1 MLKKF
6 LLLLAAMLIVS
17 NSASAAQKIL
27 FIPHDDRPVSCQQP
41 AEVVAQL
48 GYKILMPPTEL
59 LTQPDELWTWL
70 NENASAAD
78 AAVVASD
85 ALLYGGL
92 IPSRSH
98 EIPTD
103 VLATRVENFRTLR
116 KNNPNLKL
124 YLFGSLMRTPIIGT
138 PGDIEEP
145 AYYGQYGAQIF
156 QYTKLLDKQE
166 ISRLNSTEKSYL
178 EELQND
184 IPAEILHDY
193 FDRRAKNLN
202 TTLKLVDLT
211 AENVIDY
218 FIIGRDDNAPLSQ
231 THRENRR
238 LLDYLQDLNLPK
250 TKAQSHAG
258 IDEYAMLLL
267 TRAVNDLRGEIPF
280 VNVRFNRGKGAKT
293 VPKYSDERIGD
304 SIRDE
309 IIIAGALY
317 VPKPE
322 RADFVLFVN
331 TDPNGDTYELYNSIP
346 PEILP
351 ESAKNYFSR
360 NAKHFAAQ
368 VENAVKKKLP
378 VGIADIITA
387 NGSDNFLMEQLRKK
401 NLLFKLQAYG
411 GWNTATNTSG
421 FALGTGILAKKMSRK
436 SIDRLLLRRYL
447 DDWAYQANVRSDIAA
462 ELAELPD
469 GLAIYLNLGEHEAE
483 VVEREN
489 LLMRDFARK
498 NLSYKKKFI
507 VSNPWHRM
515 FECRIDFEKQT

>member
-6 LLLLAAMLIVS
+6 LTLLAAMLILS

-27 FIPHDDRPVSCQQP
+27 FIPHDDRPISCQQP

-48 GYKILMPPTEL
+48 RYEILMPPTEL
-59 LTQPDELWTWL
+59 LTQPDDLWLWL
-70 NENASAAD
+70 NENASAAN
-78 AAVVASD
+78 AAVVSSD
-85 ALLYGGL
+85 ALLYAGL

-98 EIPTD
+98 EIPAD

-116 KNNPNLKL
+116 ENNPNLKL
-124 YLFGSLMRTPIIGT
+124 YLFGSLMRTPSFGT
-138 PGDIEEP
+138 PGDREEP

-156 QYTKLLDKQE
+156 QYTNLLDKQE
-166 ISRLNSTEKSYL
+166 TSRLNSTEKSYL
-178 EELQND
+178 EELQRD
-184 IPAEILHDY
+184 IPNEILRDY
-193 FDRRAKNLN
+193 FDRREKNFN
-202 TTLKLVDLT
+202 VTKSLVDLT
-211 AENVIDY
+211 AEGVIDY

-231 THRENRR
+231 THRENRQ
-238 LLDYLQDLNLPK
+238 LLAYLKALDIPK

-280 VNVRFNRGKGAKT
+280 VNVQFNRGKGAKT
-293 VPKYSDERIGD
+293 IPSYSDERIGD

-331 TDPNGDTYELYNSIP
+331 TDPNGDTYELHNSLP
-346 PEILP
+346 PQFLP
-351 ESAKNYFSR
+351 ESAQNYFSR
-360 NAKHFAAQ
+360 NAKKF
-368 VENAVKKKLP
+368 VERVNDAVKKKLP
-378 VGIADIITA
+378 VGVADIITA
-387 NGSDNFLMEQLRKK
+387 NGSDNFLMEQLRDK

-411 GWNTATNTSG
+411 GWNTATNTCG
-421 FALGTGILAKKMSRK
+421 FAIGTGILAKKMSRK

-462 ELAELPD
+462 ELANLPD
-469 GLAIYLNLGEHEAE
+469 GLQIYLNLGEHESE
-483 VVEREN
+483 IVEREN
-489 LLMRDFARK
+489 QLMRDFAK
-498 NLSYKKKFI
+498 ENLSYKKKFT

-515 FECRIDFEKQT
+515 FECRINFDN

>member
-1 MLKKF
+1 MLKKI
-6 LLLLAAMLIVS
+6 LILIAAMLIVS

-48 GYKILMPPTEL
+48 NYKVIMPPTEL
-59 LTQPDELWTWL
+59 LTKPDDLWQWL
-70 NENASAAD
+70 NENAPNAN
-78 AAVVASD
+78 AAVVSSD
-85 ALLYGGL
+85 ALLYSGL

-98 EIPTD
+98 EIPAD
-103 VLATRVENFRTLR
+103 VLAARVENFRTLR
-116 KNNPNLKL
+116 ENNPELKL
-124 YLFGSLMRTPIIGT
+124 YLFGSLMRTPMFGT
-138 PGDIEEP
+138 PGDREESD
-145 AYYGQYGAQIF
+145 YYGQYGAQIF

-166 ISRLNSTEKSYL
+166 TSRLNATEKAYL
-178 EELQND
+178 EELQRD
-184 IPAEILHDY
+184 IPNEILRDY
-193 FDRRAKNLN
+193 FDRRKKNLDS
-202 TTLKLVDLT
+202 TFKLVDLT
-211 AENVIDY
+211 AEGIIDY

-238 LLDYLQDLNLPK
+238 LLAYLKELNIPK

-267 TRAVNDLRGEIPF
+267 TRAVNDLSGEIPF
-280 VNVRFNRGKGAKT
+280 VNVQFNRGKGAKT
-293 VPKYSDERIGD
+293 VPSYSDERIGD

-331 TDPNGDTYELYNSIP
+331 TDPNGDTYELHNSLP
-346 PEILP
+346 PQFLP
-351 ESAKNYFSR
+351 ESAQNYFSR
-360 NAKHFAAQ
+360 NAKKF
-368 VENAVKKKLP
+368 VERVNDAVKKKLP
-378 VGIADIITA
+378 VGVADIITA
-387 NGSDNFLMEQLRKK
+387 NGSDNFLMEQLRDK
-401 NLLFKLQAYG
+401 NLLFKLQSYG
-411 GWNTATNTSG
+411 GWNTATNTCG

-436 SIDRLLLRRYL
+436 SIDKLLLRRYL

-469 GLAIYLNLGEHEAE
+469 GLAIYLNLGEHEPE
-483 VVEREN
+483 IVEREN
-489 LLMRDFARK
+489 QLMRDFAK
-498 NLSYKKKFI
+498 ENLSYKKKFT

-515 FECRIDFEKQT
+515 FECRIDFDN